1 MVKFDGA
8 ILKITLRQNLNRCMT
23 RAVMKHLWLLLVL
36 LLLLLLLKEASCI
49 SHRTEAAWG
58 PAVAVLIIALKLL
71 QSPAAAAAA
80 ILIIAR
86 KLLQSPTAAA
96 AVLIIA
102 RKLLLLLRKNS
113 YVYGNVI
120 VPRGII
126 LLTLQ
131 IINRTIRSN

>member
-1 MVKFDGA
+1 MVRFDGT
-8 ILKITLRQNLNRCMT
+8 ILKIARRQNLNRCLT
-23 RAVMKHLWLLLVL
+23 HAVLKHLRLLLVL
-36 LLLLLLLKEASCI
+36 LLLLLLMLLLEGASCI

-58 PAVAVLIIALKLL
+58 K
-71 QSPAAAAAA
+71 
-80 ILIIAR
+80 
-86 KLLQSPTAAA
+86 AA

-102 RKLLLLLRKNS
+102 RKLLLLLRENS
-113 YVYGNVI
+113 YVFGKVI